1 MPTALEAGWVD
12 RLPVSHGWHL
22 RHLEKYRAAEQRPE
36 RLPADRAH
44 RSRLR
49 AGFFRELYELGGNG
63 RRQGFPAPASYTLDV
78 FAVPAS
84 ITGKQ
89 GISLSEIGAAA
100 GSSVILYSCETTA
113 TPAGAACSGGD
124 IGATPFT
131 NAGLIDTT
139 SGGGPPPPSPPRR
152 HRSPSRR

>member
-1 MPTALEAGWVD
+1 M
-12 RLPVSHGWHL
+12 
-22 RHLEKYRAAEQRPE
+22 
-36 RLPADRAH
+36 
-44 RSRLR
+44 
-49 AGFFRELYELGGNG
+49 
-63 RRQGFPAPASYTLDV
+63 
-78 FAVPAS
+78 PAS

-100 GSSVILYSCETTA
+100 GSFVILYSCETTA

-152 HRSPSRR
+152 HRSPSRRA